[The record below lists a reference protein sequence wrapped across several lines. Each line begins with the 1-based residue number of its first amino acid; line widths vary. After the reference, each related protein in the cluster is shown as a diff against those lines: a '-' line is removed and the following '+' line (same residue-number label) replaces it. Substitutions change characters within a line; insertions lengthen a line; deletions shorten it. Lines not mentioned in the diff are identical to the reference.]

1 MFCFLSLSVRIAQD
15 DLVWKVPS
23 TQQYTDDSTVG
34 FHQDSA
40 YISNQFEPY
49 DNNSVTLW
57 IALDDADE
65 CNGCLEYSV
74 GSHKWRPLLHRM
86 DDHNN
91 TTTSTESSE
100 ISDFHSS
107 DETSYQNGVS
117 KAAQVAGVSQNI
129 VEAVSVKEGFGVL
142 HHQDVWHGSNANK
155 SPTRHRRA
163 LVAHYIRGDISFRQD
178 NPITYIYGRYK
189 RHNSAELDETFFPI
203 IYSENRSK
211 WLDGFLTK

>member
-1 MFCFLSLSVRIAQD
+1 MFCFLSLAVRIAQD
-15 DLVWKVPS
+15 DVVWKVPS

-74 GSHKWRPLLHRM
+74 GSQKWRPLLHRM
-86 DDHNN
+86 NDHSN

-107 DETSYQNGVS
+107 DSSSYRNGVS
-117 KAAQVAGVSQNI
+117 VAAQLAGVSQNI
-129 VEAVSVKEGFGVL
+129 VEAVVVKEGFGVL

-163 LVAHYIRGDISFRQD
+163 LVAHYIRGDLRFRQKGA
-178 NPITYIYGRYK
+178 NYIYGRYK
-189 RHNSAELDETFFPI
+189 RHNSVVLDETFFPI
-203 IYSENRSK
+203 IYGKERSK
-211 WLDGFLTK
+211 WLDDFLTK